1 MTCAAEKGSSE
12 KIGESWRRKI
22 FAQPKVLKAEEY
34 FVYFPLSELHG
45 WGKRFAASRRRF
57 IQRFPEANPY
67 NYRGGFL
74 PFFCPNSRLILNSNE
89 NL

>member
-1 MTCAAEKGSSE
+1 MT
-12 KIGESWRRKI
+12 
-22 FAQPKVLKAEEY
+22 QPEVLKAEEY
-34 FVYFPLSELHG
+34 CVCTRKGCAASVSQLVLATAAQYFPLSELHG

-67 NYRGGFL
+67 NYRGGFP